1 MNGFLDFQVN
11 KCSIYF
17 FFPLIIKTENKELNT
32 TQMCRCVR
40 CICGSLLLYCFFC
53 QEGWDMTKKMPYCC
67 SSLSNSGASLCDRVI
82 SQPVAL
88 STATTNTDS
97 LVAAPWRLSSLHV
110 CVCFRWTPG
119 VLDGFI
125 WAALCV
131 RCRTKVSKTHQPA
144 SPLYP
149 PFIAHPSAF
158 CLHDAV
164 KCEMR
169 FCATM

>member
-1 MNGFLDFQVN
+1 MLDLFL
-11 KCSIYF
+11 
-17 FFPLIIKTENKELNT
+17 FPLIIKPENKELNT

-53 QEGWDMTKKMPYCC
+53 QEGWDMTKKCLIVAPHYQILVHRCVTEWYH
-67 SSLSNSGASLCDRVI
+67 SLSHSL
-82 SQPVAL
+82 QPQPTPTL
-88 STATTNTDS
+88 
-97 LVAAPWRLSSLHV
+97 WWLSSLHV

-131 RCRTKVSKTHQPA
+131 QCRTKVSKTHQPA

-149 PFIAHPSAF
+149 PFIAHPSALF
-158 CLHDAV
+158 LYDAV